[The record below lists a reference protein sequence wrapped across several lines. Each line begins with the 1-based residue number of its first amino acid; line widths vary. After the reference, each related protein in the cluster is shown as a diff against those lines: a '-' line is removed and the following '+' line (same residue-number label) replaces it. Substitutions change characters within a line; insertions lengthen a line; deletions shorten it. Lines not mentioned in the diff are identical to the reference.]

1 MLSSKYAFAMTM
13 PNSAERKIL
22 PLAIFLPR
30 CKKRVTSGYIRQT
43 CKIVWT
49 MILHNFILTTV
60 KYLTEIPCVL
70 LYEFLRMTE
79 EGHTVS
85 IYKPN

>member
-43 CKIVWT
+43 CKIVLT